1 MRNSFLAATALGATV
16 LSASALGQVSHTPV
30 DATPYNMS
38 FKGSLYLPIDD
49 TLRSID
55 NWFVGAGVEY
65 LFPTQIIRGSE
76 TFLELDAFL
85 HTTAGSNLTI
95 IPLTLNQRF
104 WGKPGSGLFGSEGRT
119 FFYVGAGVTWFDP
132 RGQAELTGHFGIG
145 SELGLRTYVEASLFV
160 AEADRRGFRNTGAT
174 FSIGYRF

>member
-16 LSASALGQVSHTPV
+16 LSASAFGQVSHTPV

-38 FKGSLYLPIDD
+38 FKGTLYLPIDD
-49 TLRSID
+49 ALRDID
-55 NWFVGAGVEY
+55 NWFIGGGLEY

-85 HTTAGSNLTI
+85 HTTSSSNLTI
-95 IPLTLNQRF
+95 IPLTINQRF
-104 WGKPGSGLFGSEGRT
+104 WGKPGSSLFGGTGRT
-119 FFYVGAGVTWFDP
+119 FFYVGVGATWFDP
-132 RGQAELTGHFGIG
+132 FGQAKLTGHFGIG
-145 SELGLRTYVEASLFV
+145 SELGPRTYTEASLFV
-160 AEADRRGFRNTGAT
+160 AESDNRGFRNTGLT